1 MSAPDVLVVGSGVAG
16 LAAALRLAPRRVRL
30 LTASP
35 VLASGSTPLAQGG
48 IAAAVGAG
56 DTVDAHARDT
66 LAAGAGLGDAAAVA
80 WLTAAAPEAMAWLR
94 SCGVRFDPGLAREGA
109 HGTARVLHA
118 GGDAIGAELVR
129 ALGQAVRRAHH
140 VEVATG
146 SAALALLREGA
157 RVVGVQA
164 TDGDHVAG
172 AVVLAT
178 GGVGGLYA
186 ATTNP
191 PGTVGEGIL
200 LAGDAG
206 ARLAD
211 LELVQFHPTA
221 LAMGSDPMPLLTEA
235 LRGEGA
241 LLLDAEGRRFMEQV
255 HPLRELAPRDV
266 VAVEV
271 ERAWQRTGGAFLD
284 ARALSRVARRFPSVA
299 RLCGEAG
306 LDPGSDLLPV
316 RPAAHYHMGG
326 IAVDAWG
333 RSSVPGLW
341 ACGEVA
347 ATGAHG
353 ANRLASNSL
362 LEAVVLAGRLGEA
375 LRRQP
380 LPRPQPRSAELPR
393 QTSAAR
399 VDLRAAMRA
408 CMTREVGLLRRAE
421 GLAAVWEELFRLGVE
436 AAASGD
442 HGTARA
448 CRLGRWITVAAEAR
462 RESRGAH
469 RRADWP
475 ATDPVQARR
484 RFWTVPALDAGFAAT
499 HRTAGAGPGV

>member
-1 MSAPDVLVVGSGVAG
+1 MTGPDVLVVGSGVAG

-35 VLASGSTPLAQGG
+35 VLASGSSPLAQGG
-48 IAAAVGAG
+48 IAAAVGEG
-56 DTVDAHARDT
+56 DSAEAHAQDT
-66 LAAGAGLGDAAAVA
+66 AAAGAGLGDAEAVA
-80 WLTAAAPEAMAWLR
+80 SLTGAGSEAIAWLR

-109 HGTARVLHA
+109 HGAARVLHA

-129 ALGQAVRRAHH
+129 ALGAAVECADH
-140 VEVATG
+140 VEVVTG
-146 SAALALLREGA
+146 TRVLALLRHGV
-157 RVVGVQA
+157 RVVGA
-164 TDGDHVAG
+164 GTAGGDHVAG

-191 PGTVGEGIL
+191 PTAVGEGIL
-200 LAGDAG
+200 LAGDVG

-211 LELVQFHPTA
+211 LEFVQFHPTA
-221 LAMGSDPMPLLTEA
+221 LAVGRDPMPLLTEA

-241 LLLDAEGRRFMEQV
+241 LLLDAAGRRFV
-255 HPLRELAPRDV
+255 DELAPRDV

-271 ERAWQRTGGAFLD
+271 ERAWQATGGAFLD
-284 ARALSRVARRFPSVA
+284 ARAIGSVARRFPSVA
-299 RLCGEAG
+299 RLCHEAG
-306 LDPGSDLLPV
+306 LDPATDLLPV

-326 IAVDAWG
+326 IAVDGWG

-362 LEAVVLAGRLGEA
+362 LEAVVLAARLGEA
-375 LRRQP
+375 LRGRP
-380 LPRPQPRSAELPR
+380 LPRPAPRHAEVPR
-393 QTSAAR
+393 QVSVDR
-399 VDLRAAMRA
+399 DDLRAAMRA
-408 CMTREVGLLRRAE
+408 CMIRDVGLLRSGP
-421 GLAAVWEELFRLGVE
+421 GLAAARETLSTLGEE
-436 AAASGD
+436 AAAAGD
-442 HGTARA
+442 RRTARA
-448 CRLGRWITVAAEAR
+448 CRLARWITVAAEAR

-469 RRADWP
+469 RRSDWP
-475 ATDPVQARR
+475 ATDPAQARR
-484 RFWTVPALDAGFAAT
+484 RFWTAAALEGGFAAT
-499 HRTAGAGPGV
+499 RRTAGAAPGV

>member
-1 MSAPDVLVVGSGVAG
+1 VSAPDVVVVGSGVAG
-16 LAAALRLAPRRVRL
+16 LAAALRLAPRSVRL

-35 VLASGSTPLAQGG
+35 TLDSGSSPLAQGG
-48 IAAAVGAG
+48 IAAAVGEG
-56 DTVDAHARDT
+56 DTPAAHALDT
-66 LAAGAGLGDAAAVA
+66 VAAGAGLSD
-80 WLTAAAPEAMAWLR
+80 PEAVSFLTGEAPQAIAWLR
-94 SCGVRFDPGLAREGA
+94 ASGVRFDPGLAREGA
-109 HGTARVLHA
+109 HGVARVLHA

-129 ALGQAVRRAHH
+129 ALGEAVRQAPH
-140 VEVATG
+140 VEIVSS
-146 SAALALLREGA
+146 SAALALLREGS
-157 RVVGVQA
+157 RVAGVRG
-164 TDGDHVAG
+164 TDGDHPAG

-178 GGVGGLYA
+178 GGLGGLYA

-191 PGTVGEGIL
+191 PASLGQGIL

-211 LELVQFHPTA
+211 LEFVQFHPTA
-221 LAMGSDPMPLLTEA
+221 LAVGRDPMPLLTEA

-241 LLLDAEGRRFMEQV
+241 LLVDAAGRRFLDGV

-271 ERAWQRTGGAFLD
+271 ERAWQATGGAFLD
-284 ARALSRVARRFPSVA
+284 ARAVPEVARRFPSAA
-299 RLCGEAG
+299 RLCAEAG
-306 LDPGSDLLPV
+306 LDPANDLLPV
-316 RPAAHYHMGG
+316 RAAAHYHMGG

-375 LRRQP
+375 LGRQP
-380 LPRPQPRSAELPR
+380 LPRPSLRSAPASPR
-393 QTSAAR
+393 PAGGR
-399 VDLRAAMRA
+399 PDLRADLRA
-408 CMTREVGLLRRAE
+408 CMTREVGLLRSAA
-421 GLAAVWEELFRLGVE
+421 GLAAARAALSVLERE
-436 AAASGD
+436 ARGSED
-442 HGTARA
+442 DVTARA
-448 CRLGRWITVAAEAR
+448 CRLGRWIAVAAQAR
-462 RESRGAH
+462 CESRGAH

-475 ATDPVQARR
+475 ATDPAQARR
-484 RFWTVPALDAGFAAT
+484 RFWTAAALEAGLAAKP
-499 HRTAGAGPGV
+499 RTAGVAPGV

>member
-16 LAAALRLAPRRVRL
+16 LAVALRLAPRRVRL
-30 LTASP
+30 LTASSG
-35 VLASGSTPLAQGG
+35 LDSGSTALAQGG
-48 IAAAVGAG
+48 IAAAVGEG
-56 DTVDAHARDT
+56 DTPAAHAVDT
-66 LAAGAGLGDAAAVA
+66 RTAGAGLSDPEAVA
-80 WLTAAAPEAMAWLR
+80 FLTDEAPQAIAWLR
-94 SCGVRFDPGLAREGA
+94 ACGVRFDPGLAREGA
-109 HGTARVLHA
+109 HGVARVLHA

-129 ALGQAVRRAHH
+129 ALGAAVRQAPH
-140 VEVATG
+140 VEVVAG
-146 SAALALLREGA
+146 SEALALLREGG
-157 RVVGVQA
+157 RVTGVRA
-164 TDGDHVAG
+164 SDGDHRAG

-178 GGVGGLYA
+178 GGLGGLYA

-191 PGTVGEGIL
+191 PTSLGQGIL

-211 LELVQFHPTA
+211 LEFVQFHPTA
-221 LAMGSDPMPLLTEA
+221 LAVGRDPMPLLTEA

-241 LLLDAEGRRFMEQV
+241 LLLDAERRRFV
-255 HPLRELAPRDV
+255 PELAPRDV

-271 ERAWQRTGGAFLD
+271 ERAWQTTGGAFLD
-284 ARALSRVARRFPSVA
+284 ARAVPEVARRFPSVA
-299 RLCGEAG
+299 RLCAQAG
-306 LDPGSDLLPV
+306 LDPAQDLLPV

-333 RSSVPGLW
+333 RSSAPGLW

-362 LEAVVLAGRLGEA
+362 LEAVVVAARLGDA
-375 LRRQP
+375 LRWQP
-380 LPRPQPRSAELPR
+380 LPRPSSGPAPARRSPGV
-393 QTSAAR
+393 AR
-399 VDLRAAMRA
+399 ADLRAALRD
-408 CMTREVGLLRRAE
+408 CMTREVGLLRSAA
-421 GLAAVWEELFRLGVE
+421 GLAAAWDTLSELGRE

-442 HGTARA
+442 DTAARA
-448 CRLGRWITVAAEAR
+448 CRLARWIAVAAEAR

-475 ATDPVQARR
+475 ATDPRQARR
-484 RFWTVPALDAGFAAT
+484 RFWTAAALDAGFAT
-499 HRTAGAGPGV
+499 TSRTAGAAPAV